1 MIDPQRIKDPRLWHL
16 LLEVRATGLSAVAY
30 SVEDGHGLMLEHIPL
45 SVPSGETSAMA
56 RTAPP
61 LKQLEDAVYDH
72 PVLLLD
78 YRRVTVLFD
87 TPRFMAVPE
96 AFEASPDMLQTAF
109 AAAFPSVARR
119 EILASPVQPMKLTV
133 AFEAASDTLGFLRR
147 TFHNVTF
154 RHVLAPL
161 CAYFRMKYPGGG
173 RGKTLVNFD
182 GDRMDMVVL
191 GAGAPLALNTYRF
204 RDPMDAVYYILAV
217 RKELDL
223 ADSEEIMIGGDRA
236 VRAAVT
242 PVLRRFVR
250 YVMPAIFPTV
260 MFQAGRDALAAPFPL
275 VLAPLTT

>member
-1 MIDPQRIKDPRLWHL
+1 MIDPERIQDPRFWHL
-16 LLEVRATGLSAVAY
+16 LLEVRPSGLSAVAY
-30 SVEDGHGLMLEHIPL
+30 AGNDGQGLMLEQIPL
-45 SVPSGETSAMA
+45 TLPSGEIPATA

-61 LKQLEDAVYDH
+61 LRQLEDAVYDH
-72 PVLLLD
+72 PALLMD

-87 TPRFMAVPE
+87 TPRFMALPDALDSSSDMLST
-96 AFEASPDMLQTAF
+96 AFE
-109 AAAFPSVARR
+109 AAFPSAARR
-119 EILASPVQPMKLTV
+119 EILVSPVPPMKLTI
-133 AFEAASDTLGFLRR
+133 AFEAGADTLGFFRR

-154 RHVLAPL
+154 RPVLAPL

-191 GAGAPLALNTYRF
+191 GSGAPLALNSYRF

-223 ADSEEIMIGGDRA
+223 ADTEEIMIGGDRT
-236 VRAAVT
+236 VRGAVT

-250 YVMPAIFPTV
+250 YVMPAIFPSV
-260 MFQAGRDALAAPFPL
+260 MFRAGRDALAAPFPL